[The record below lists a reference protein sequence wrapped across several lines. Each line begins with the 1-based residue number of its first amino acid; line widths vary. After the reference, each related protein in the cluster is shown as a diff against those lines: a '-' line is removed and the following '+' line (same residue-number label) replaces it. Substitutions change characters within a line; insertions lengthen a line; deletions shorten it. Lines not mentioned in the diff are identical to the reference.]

1 MTQCTGIHWK
11 FGSEYNGC
19 NMLETIYATY
29 ATCTIKAWYIY
40 MLKVGEVSDAVWW
53 SIIQTII
60 IININKDEFF
70 LLQNESLGHHLHNK
84 IT

>member
-1 MTQCTGIHWK
+1 
-11 FGSEYNGC
+11 
-19 NMLETIYATY
+19 MLETIYATY

-70 LLQNESLGHHLHNK
+70 SSKWVPWSPFAQQDHINIVIATVSWMLPRS
-84 IT
+84 TVS